1 MEGTVATST
10 QSARGNSRSASQ
22 RSSSG
27 NKRGAAS
34 GTKSAGAGSNR
45 SSWRSTA
52 GKTVLRGAGAAALG
66 IAVQTAA
73 RRARKPRVLG
83 NPAKIAS
90 IDTKKLAKQVVK
102 VADRVERV
110 SEDVRVASAQAK
122 RIASGMS

>member
-27 NKRGAAS
+27 SKRGAAS
-34 GTKSAGAGSNR
+34 GKTSAGAGSNS
-45 SSWRSTA
+45 SSWRTTA
-52 GKTVLRGAGAAALG
+52 GKTVLRGAGAAAIG

-73 RRARKPRVLG
+73 KRARKPRGLR

>member
-1 MEGTVATST
+1 VATST

-34 GTKSAGAGSNR
+34 GTKSAGAGS
-45 SSWRSTA
+45 SWRSTA

-73 RRARKPRVLG
+73 KRARKPRVLG
-83 NPAKIAS
+83 SPAKIPN
-90 IDTKKLAKQVVK
+90 IDTKKLAKRVVK

-110 SEDVRVASAQAK
+110 SEDVRLASAQAK